1 MTLSDWN
8 KLIEYGKE
16 LCAKLNFEV
25 YNVALKPYTM
35 YDGRKGLK
43 MQVLDSFGDVYKE
56 YYSGI
61 DLPHIMQIQM
71 ETNARRIKQECK

>member
-16 LCAKLNFEV
+16 LCAKLNFEG
-25 YNVALKPYTM
+25 YNVALKPYT
-35 YDGRKGLK
+35 
-43 MQVLDSFGDVYKE
+43 E